1 MAYGRRL
8 LPQVVDRLAETDPVR
23 VYASIPK
30 SATSLSDGYQNVT
43 MLKLA
48 SMVNRVAKWIETTI
62 GAGGRDTVA
71 YIGPTDIR
79 YTVMFLGAVKA
90 GYKVSC

>member
-1 MAYGRRL
+1 MAFGRRL

-43 MLKLA
+43 MLRLA
-48 SMVNRVAKWIETTI
+48 SMVNRTAKWIEATI
-62 GAGGRDTVA
+62 GVGGRDAVA

-90 GYKVSC
+90 GYKVSY

>member
-48 SMVNRVAKWIETTI
+48 SMVNRTAKWIETAI
-62 GAGGRDTVA
+62 GAGGHDTIA

-90 GYKVSC
+90 GYKVCH